1 MNCSYS
7 TREGRLSERRLVC
20 LYEVGGGG
28 ETTIRGT
35 HYRAGREGGATD
47 GHICDKCIQLIPSS
61 LNPIKECGKQDSS
74 HVPA

>member
-20 LYEVGGGG
+20 TRRLLEEAKGG
-28 ETTIRGT
+28 R
-35 HYRAGREGGATD
+35 GGAID
-47 GHICDKCIQLIPSS
+47 GHISDKCIQLIPSS
-61 LNPIKECGKQDSS
+61 LNPIKECGEQDSS